1 MLMVILDTHVNA
13 HVRTHAHTH
22 THTHTHK
29 VFMVK
34 NSLEEFEM
42 KYT

>member
-1 MLMVILDTHVNA
+1 MVILDTHV
-13 HVRTHAHTH
+13 HAHERTCARARTH
-22 THTHTHK
+22 THIHK